1 MSEER
6 PTKISGRAWRIL
18 DLKGQF
24 IDDIDT
30 DQIFHNRHLA
40 ITDIDEMGQFAFGN
54 LEGWDDFPGKAADGD
69 IMVVGK
75 NFGAGSSRQQAVDC
89 FQALGVKAIL
99 GISFG
104 SIYWRN
110 AINSGMPVVVWPDA
124 GEIVSKDL
132 IAPDDVIEADFVSG
146 KARNTTQGKD
156 LPPLRP
162 FSSVQLDIYTAGG
175 LFAYAKK

>member
-1 MSEER
+1 MTDET
-6 PTKISGRAWRIL
+6 PTRISGRAWTIVDSNGR
-18 DLKGQF
+18 F

-30 DQIFHNRHLA
+30 DQIFHNSHLA
-40 ITDIDEMGQFAFGN
+40 ITDINEMGQHAFGN
-54 LEGWDDFPGKAADGD
+54 LEGWEDFPGKVQDGD
-69 IMVVGK
+69 ILIVGK

-89 FQALGVKAIL
+89 FRALGIKAVL

-110 AINSGMPVVVWPDA
+110 AINSGMPVLVWPKAD
-124 GEIVSKDL
+124 GVVSDEL
-132 IAPDDVIEADFVSG
+132 ITPEEVIEIDFVSG
-146 KARNTTQGKD
+146 EARNSSRGMK

-162 FSSVQLDIYTAGG
+162 FSSVQLDIYGAGG